1 MTLPNAVRTKER
13 SLSIRIAQNE
23 MRAQNR
29 PLLPLFSLGP
39 VNIPM
44 HRFRE
49 SRGDMHFLLVLLT
62 LWGIHMMH
70 AERYAKIRATLGRV
84 HHLTRFVSGLQ
95 VCGLFPRSTNKHS
108 LMRRVAPATCR
119 VSESSFRA
127 AARAANAASQVAV
140 SERSKGWLD
149 ECFLGKKIWAT
160 PDPEWRTSPKRMG
173 RRVTLNS
180 KEMRG

>member
-29 PLLPLFSLGP
+29 PLLSLFSLGP

-49 SRGDMHFLLVLLT
+49 SRGDMHFLLLPLT
-62 LWGIHMMH
+62 LWGIEIV
-70 AERYAKIRATLGRV
+70 ERKAKIRATLGRV
-84 HHLTRFVSGLQ
+84 HHLMRFVSGLQ

-149 ECFLGKKIWAT
+149 ECFPGKKIWAT
-160 PDPEWRTSPKRMG
+160 PDPELG
-173 RRVTLNS
+173 EHLQ
-180 KEMRG
+180 RGEESL

>member
-1 MTLPNAVRTKER
+1 M
-13 SLSIRIAQNE
+13 SIRIAQNE

-49 SRGDMHFLLVLLT
+49 SRGDMHFLLLPLT
-62 LWGIHMMH
+62 LWGIEIV
-70 AERYAKIRATLGRV
+70 ERKAKIRATLGRV
-84 HHLTRFVSGLQ
+84 HHLMRFVSGLQ

-160 PDPEWRTSPKRMG
+160 PDPELG
-173 RRVTLNS
+173 EHLQ
-180 KEMRG
+180 RG